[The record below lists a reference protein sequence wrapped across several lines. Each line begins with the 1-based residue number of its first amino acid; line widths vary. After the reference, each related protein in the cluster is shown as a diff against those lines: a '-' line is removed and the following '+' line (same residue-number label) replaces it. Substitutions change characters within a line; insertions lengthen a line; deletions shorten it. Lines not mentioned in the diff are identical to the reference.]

1 MAYGDITDSPGAYR
15 APSKGGTETVR
26 HAVVLKD
33 SSTIGSAAIDY
44 TNNLLDLSELTAVKD
59 AYNNA
64 GLYIGTAGNILVTL
78 SGQQKIIETGS
89 DTAGTSNKLTD
100 STQNFSS
107 TVQAR
112 DVVVNTTDGTVAFVG
127 AVDSNTALSLVDA
140 SNSASNIMASGEKYE
155 IHRPVLFQNVAAGSI
170 LPVEVDRV
178 WALATTTTDIM
189 LLYQVMPK
197 IGTKIHATWI
207 YPTSVVIGGDMEIGG
222 VPLTADR
229 TFDPFADSTLFKA
242 DATQM

>member
-44 TNNLLDLSELTAVKD
+44 TNNLLDLDQLTAVQD
-59 AYNNA
+59 THNRA
-64 GLYIGTAGNILVTL
+64 GLYIGTAGNVLVTL
-78 SGQQKIIETGS
+78 SGQNKKLEKGAA
-89 DTAGTSNKLTD
+89 TATTSNKLTD
-100 STQNFSS
+100 SAQNFST

-127 AVDSNTALSLVDA
+127 AVDSDTALSLVDA

-155 IHRPVLFQNVAAGSI
+155 IHRPVLFQNIAAGSI

-189 LLYQVMPK
+189 LLY
-197 IGTKIHATWI
+197 
-207 YPTSVVIGGDMEIGG
+207 
-222 VPLTADR
+222 
-229 TFDPFADSTLFKA
+229 
-242 DATQM
+242 

>member
-1 MAYGDITDSPGAYR
+1 MAYGDITGSPHSYR

>member
-44 TNNLLDLSELTAVKD
+44 TNNLLDLDQLTAVQD
-59 AYNNA
+59 THNRA
-64 GLYIGTAGNILVTL
+64 GLYIGTAGNVLVTL
-78 SGQQKIIETGS
+78 SGQNKKLEKGAA
-89 DTAGTSNKLTD
+89 TATTSNKLTD
-100 STQNFSS
+100 SAQNFST

-127 AVDSNTALSLVDA
+127 AVDSDTALRLVDA

-155 IHRPVLFQNVAAGSI
+155 IHRPVLFQNIAAGSI
-170 LPVEVDRV
+170 LPIEVDRV

-189 LLYQVMPK
+189 LLY
-197 IGTKIHATWI
+197 
-207 YPTSVVIGGDMEIGG
+207 
-222 VPLTADR
+222 
-229 TFDPFADSTLFKA
+229 
-242 DATQM
+242 

>member
-1 MAYGDITDSPGAYR
+1 MAYGDITGSPHTYR

-107 TVQAR
+107 TVQKR
-112 DVVVNTTDGTVAFVG
+112 DVVINTTDGTVAFVG
-127 AVDSNTALSLVDA
+127 AIDSDTVLSLVDA
-140 SNSASNIMASGEKYE
+140 SNSASDIMDSGEKYE

-189 LLYQVMPK
+189 LLY
-197 IGTKIHATWI
+197 
-207 YPTSVVIGGDMEIGG
+207 
-222 VPLTADR
+222 
-229 TFDPFADSTLFKA
+229 
-242 DATQM
+242 

>member
-44 TNNLLDLSELTAVKD
+44 TNNLLDLSELTAVQD
-59 AYNNA
+59 THNRA
-64 GLYIGTAGNILVTL
+64 GLYIGTAGNVLVTL
-78 SGQQKIIETGS
+78 SGQNKKLEKGAA
-89 DTAGTSNKLTD
+89 TATTSNKLTD
-100 STQNFSS
+100 SGQNFST

-155 IHRPVLFQNVAAGSI
+155 IHRPVLFQNIAAGSI
-170 LPVEVDRV
+170 LPIEVDRV

-197 IGTKIHATWI
+197 LGIKTSATWI
-207 YPTSVVIGGDMEIGG
+207 YPTSVVIGGDSEIIG
-222 VPLTADR
+222 VPLLADR
-229 TFDPFADSTLFKA
+229 TYDPFADSTLFTA
-242 DATQM
+242 DATKM

>member
-1 MAYGDITDSPGAYR
+1 MAYGDITGSPHSYR

-33 SSTIGSAAIDY
+33 GTEIGSAAIDY

-170 LPVEVDRV
+170 LPIEVDRV

-189 LLYQVMPK
+189 LLY
-197 IGTKIHATWI
+197 
-207 YPTSVVIGGDMEIGG
+207 
-222 VPLTADR
+222 
-229 TFDPFADSTLFKA
+229 
-242 DATQM
+242 

>member
-1 MAYGDITDSPGAYR
+1 MGYGDISGSPSAYR

-26 HAVVLKD
+26 YAVVLKD

-44 TNNLLDLSELTAVKD
+44 TNNLLDLDSLTTVQD
-59 AYNNA
+59 TYNRA

-78 SGQQKIIETGS
+78 SSGNSIIDSGRATS
-89 DTAGTSNKLTD
+89 ATSNKLVD
-100 STQNFSS
+100 STQNFST

-127 AVDSNTALSLVDA
+127 AVDSDTTLSLRDA
-140 SNSASNIMASGEKYE
+140 SNSNSDIMAYGEGYE

-170 LPVEVDRV
+170 LPIEVDRV

-189 LLYQVMPK
+189 LLY
-197 IGTKIHATWI
+197 
-207 YPTSVVIGGDMEIGG
+207 
-222 VPLTADR
+222 
-229 TFDPFADSTLFKA
+229 
-242 DATQM
+242 

>member
-44 TNNLLDLSELTAVKD
+44 TNNLLDLDQLTAVQD
-59 AYNNA
+59 THNRA
-64 GLYIGTAGNILVTL
+64 GLYIGTAGNVLVTL
-78 SGQQKIIETGS
+78 SGQNKKLEKGAA
-89 DTAGTSNKLTD
+89 TATTSNKLTD
-100 STQNFSS
+100 SAQNFST

-127 AVDSNTALSLVDA
+127 AVDSDTALSLVDA

-155 IHRPVLFQNVAAGSI
+155 IHRPVLFQNIAAGSI
-170 LPVEVDRV
+170 LPIEVDRV

-197 IGTKIHATWI
+197 LGIKTSATWI
-207 YPTSVVIGGDMEIGG
+207 YPTSVVIGGDSEIIG
-222 VPLTADR
+222 VPLLADR
-229 TFDPFADSTLFKA
+229 TFDPFADSTLFTA
-242 DATQM
+242 DATKM

>member
-1 MAYGDITDSPGAYR
+1 MAYGDITGSPHSYR

-170 LPVEVDRV
+170 LPIEVDRV

-197 IGTKIHATWI
+197 LGIKTSATWI

>member
-44 TNNLLDLSELTAVKD
+44 TNNLLDLSELTAVQD
-59 AYNNA
+59 THNRA
-64 GLYIGTAGNILVTL
+64 GLYIGTAGNVLVTL
-78 SGQQKIIETGS
+78 SGQNKKLEKGAA
-89 DTAGTSNKLTD
+89 TATTSNKLTD
-100 STQNFSS
+100 SGQNFSS
-107 TVQAR
+107 TVQKR

-127 AVDSNTALSLVDA
+127 AVDSDTALSLVDA

-155 IHRPVLFQNVAAGSI
+155 IHRPVLFQNIAAGSI
-170 LPVEVDRV
+170 LPIEVDRV

-189 LLYQVMPK
+189 LLY
-197 IGTKIHATWI
+197 
-207 YPTSVVIGGDMEIGG
+207 
-222 VPLTADR
+222 
-229 TFDPFADSTLFKA
+229 
-242 DATQM
+242 

>member
-44 TNNLLDLSELTAVKD
+44 TNNLLDLDQLTAVQD
-59 AYNNA
+59 TYNRA
-64 GLYIGTAGNILVTL
+64 GLYIGTAGNVLVTL
-78 SGQQKIIETGS
+78 SGQNKKLEKGAAA
-89 DTAGTSNKLTD
+89 TATTSNKLTD
-100 STQNFSS
+100 SGQNFSS
-107 TVQAR
+107 TVQKR

-155 IHRPVLFQNVAAGSI
+155 IHRPVLFQNIAAGSI
-170 LPVEVDRV
+170 LPIEVDRV

-189 LLYQVMPK
+189 LLY
-197 IGTKIHATWI
+197 
-207 YPTSVVIGGDMEIGG
+207 
-222 VPLTADR
+222 
-229 TFDPFADSTLFKA
+229 
-242 DATQM
+242 

>member
-44 TNNLLDLSELTAVKD
+44 TNNLLDLSELTAVQD
-59 AYNNA
+59 THNRA
-64 GLYIGTAGNILVTL
+64 GLYIGTAGNVLVTL
-78 SGQQKIIETGS
+78 SGQNKKLEKGAA
-89 DTAGTSNKLTD
+89 TATTSNKLTD
-100 STQNFSS
+100 SAQNFST

-127 AVDSNTALSLVDA
+127 AVDSDTALSLVDA

-155 IHRPVLFQNVAAGSI
+155 IHRPVLFQNIAAGSI
-170 LPVEVDRV
+170 LPIEVDRV

-189 LLYQVMPK
+189 LLY
-197 IGTKIHATWI
+197 
-207 YPTSVVIGGDMEIGG
+207 
-222 VPLTADR
+222 
-229 TFDPFADSTLFKA
+229 
-242 DATQM
+242 

>member
-1 MAYGDITDSPGAYR
+1 MAYGDITGSPHTYR

-33 SSTIGSAAIDY
+33 GTEIGSAAIDY

-189 LLYQVMPK
+189 LLY
-197 IGTKIHATWI
+197 
-207 YPTSVVIGGDMEIGG
+207 
-222 VPLTADR
+222 
-229 TFDPFADSTLFKA
+229 
-242 DATQM
+242 

>member
-170 LPVEVDRV
+170 LPIEVDRV

-189 LLYQVMPK
+189 LLY
-197 IGTKIHATWI
+197 
-207 YPTSVVIGGDMEIGG
+207 
-222 VPLTADR
+222 
-229 TFDPFADSTLFKA
+229 
-242 DATQM
+242 

>member
-44 TNNLLDLSELTAVKD
+44 TNNLLDLSELTAVQD
-59 AYNNA
+59 THNRA
-64 GLYIGTAGNILVTL
+64 GLYIGTAGNVLVTL
-78 SGQQKIIETGS
+78 SGQNKKLEKGAA
-89 DTAGTSNKLTD
+89 TATTSNKLTD
-100 STQNFSS
+100 SGQNFSS
-107 TVQAR
+107 TVQKR

-155 IHRPVLFQNVAAGSI
+155 IHRPVLFQNIAAGSI
-170 LPVEVDRV
+170 LPIEVDRV

-197 IGTKIHATWI
+197 LGTKIHATYI

>member
-1 MAYGDITDSPGAYR
+1 MAYGDITGSPHTYR

-107 TVQAR
+107 TVQKR

-127 AVDSNTALSLVDA
+127 AVDSDTVLSLVDA
-140 SNSASNIMASGEKYE
+140 SNSASDIMDSGEKYE

-189 LLYQVMPK
+189 LLY
-197 IGTKIHATWI
+197 
-207 YPTSVVIGGDMEIGG
+207 
-222 VPLTADR
+222 
-229 TFDPFADSTLFKA
+229 
-242 DATQM
+242 

>member
-44 TNNLLDLSELTAVKD
+44 TNNLLDLSELTAVQD
-59 AYNNA
+59 THNRA
-64 GLYIGTAGNILVTL
+64 GLYIGTAGNVLVTL
-78 SGQQKIIETGS
+78 SGQNKKLEKGAA
-89 DTAGTSNKLTD
+89 TATTSNKLTD
-100 STQNFSS
+100 SGQNFSS
-107 TVQAR
+107 TVQKR

-127 AVDSNTALSLVDA
+127 AVDSDTALSLVDA

-170 LPVEVDRV
+170 LPIEVDRV

-189 LLYQVMPK
+189 LLY
-197 IGTKIHATWI
+197 
-207 YPTSVVIGGDMEIGG
+207 
-222 VPLTADR
+222 
-229 TFDPFADSTLFKA
+229 
-242 DATQM
+242 

>member
-1 MAYGDITDSPGAYR
+1 MAYGDITGSPGAYR

-33 SSTIGSAAIDY
+33 GTEIGSAAIDY

-170 LPVEVDRV
+170 LPIEVDRV

-189 LLYQVMPK
+189 LLY
-197 IGTKIHATWI
+197 
-207 YPTSVVIGGDMEIGG
+207 
-222 VPLTADR
+222 
-229 TFDPFADSTLFKA
+229 
-242 DATQM
+242 

>member
-1 MAYGDITDSPGAYR
+1 MAYGDITGSPHSYR

-78 SGQQKIIETGS
+78 SGQQKIVETGS

-189 LLYQVMPK
+189 LLY
-197 IGTKIHATWI
+197 
-207 YPTSVVIGGDMEIGG
+207 
-222 VPLTADR
+222 
-229 TFDPFADSTLFKA
+229 
-242 DATQM
+242 

>member
-1 MAYGDITDSPGAYR
+1 MAYGDITGSPGAYR

-44 TNNLLDLSELTAVKD
+44 TNNLLDLADITAVQGTH
-59 AYNNA
+59 NRA
-64 GLYIGTAGNILVTL
+64 GLYIGTAGNVLVTL
-78 SGQQKIIETGS
+78 SGGNSIIDSGS
-89 DTAGTSNKLTD
+89 ATATTSNKLTD
-100 STQNFSS
+100 SGQNFST
-107 TVQAR
+107 TVQKR

-127 AVDSNTALSLVDA
+127 AVDSDTALSLVDA
-140 SNSASNIMASGEKYE
+140 SNSASNIMASGEAYE
-155 IHRPVLFQNVAAGSI
+155 IHRPVLFQNIAAGSI
-170 LPVEVDRV
+170 LPIEVDRV

-197 IGTKIHATWI
+197 LGIKTSATWI
-207 YPTSVVIGGDMEIGG
+207 YPTSVVIGGDSEISG

>member
-1 MAYGDITDSPGAYR
+1 MAYGDITGSPGAYR

-33 SSTIGSAAIDY
+33 GTEIGSAAIDY

-78 SGQQKIIETGS
+78 SGQQKIVETGS

-189 LLYQVMPK
+189 LLY
-197 IGTKIHATWI
+197 
-207 YPTSVVIGGDMEIGG
+207 
-222 VPLTADR
+222 
-229 TFDPFADSTLFKA
+229 
-242 DATQM
+242 

>member
-1 MAYGDITDSPGAYR
+1 MAYGDITGSPGAYR

-44 TNNLLDLSELTAVKD
+44 TNNLLDLADITAVQGTH
-59 AYNNA
+59 NRA
-64 GLYIGTAGNILVTL
+64 GLYIGTAGNVLVTL
-78 SGQQKIIETGS
+78 SGGNSIIDSGS
-89 DTAGTSNKLTD
+89 ATATTSNKLTD
-100 STQNFSS
+100 SGQNFST
-107 TVQAR
+107 TVQKR

-127 AVDSNTALSLVDA
+127 AVDSDTALSLVDA

-155 IHRPVLFQNVAAGSI
+155 IHRPVLFQNIAAGSI
-170 LPVEVDRV
+170 LPIEVDRV

-197 IGTKIHATWI
+197 LGIKTSATWI
-207 YPTSVVIGGDMEIGG
+207 YPTSVVIGGDSEIIG
-222 VPLTADR
+222 VPLLADR
-229 TFDPFADSTLFKA
+229 TYDPFADSTLFTA
-242 DATQM
+242 DATKM